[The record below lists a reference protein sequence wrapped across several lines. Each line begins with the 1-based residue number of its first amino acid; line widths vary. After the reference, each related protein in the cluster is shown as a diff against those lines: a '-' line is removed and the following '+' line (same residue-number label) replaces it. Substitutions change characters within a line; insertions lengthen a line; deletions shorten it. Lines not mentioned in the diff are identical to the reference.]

1 VPLVFAS
8 YYDGG
13 KLVNR
18 QKYFSISELALRW
31 VDLLNATGVWRGRRL
46 PVSEAKILVIE
57 DNPLNIELV
66 SDLLDAN
73 GFRVYSAQS
82 AEEGIRLAREL
93 LPDLVLMDVSLP
105 GMDGITAAR
114 ALKAD
119 PATRSLKVVGLTA
132 HAMRDEETTA
142 LNKYFDGYLSKPFD
156 TRTFIGT
163 INSFVG
169 TGK

>member
-1 VPLVFAS
+1 M
-8 YYDGG
+8 
-13 KLVNR
+13 
-18 QKYFSISELALRW
+18 
-31 VDLLNATGVWRGRRL
+31 T
-46 PVSEAKILVIE
+46 EAKILVID

-82 AEEGIRLAREL
+82 GEEGIRLAREL

-105 GMDGITAAR
+105 GMDGVSATK

-119 PATRSLKVVGLTA
+119 PATQSIKVVGLTA
-132 HAMRDEETTA
+132 HVLKDEETTA

-163 INSFVG
+163 IKRFVEMP
-169 TGK
+169 K